1 MIAAHIGKQLQIGRR
16 LMLAGSAIAFG
27 SAMFLT
33 AQASA
38 ADTIKIGGIAPLSPP
53 GSVPGGE
60 SLRDGMKVAI
70 EEINAAGGL
79 LGKKVELIVEDTS
92 GVPEKG
98 VAAFERLA
106 SKEKVAAVTGSAHS
120 AVCAAVG
127 PVAHKHAIPFI
138 AGECWSDNVTGA
150 QIPEVFRVTVAN
162 SLVYSVA
169 ADWVKAVGFKHV
181 AIIGENSDWGLGVI
195 DVFKK
200 NLLAGG
206 TKVTSFTA
214 ERTVTD
220 FTPQLLQLKRA
231 DPRPDLL
238 IAGFTGAGLLQ
249 MLRQSYDLGVGP
261 SKDTAVFAA
270 GSDVLEPEFWNTMGK
285 DGVYMIGN
293 PAGLS
298 GKPDTPLSRTFGASY
313 QKATGRPA
321 NAVAMEGYDGVMVI
335 AEAIKAAGT
344 DNSVKISEALRSLK
358 WEGTR
363 GTIYFPQ
370 KKDPAWA
377 FQQWPEVPI
386 FVIQYDKADQAPE
399 NAQILWPRSQATSDK
414 LLLKP

>member
-1 MIAAHIGKQLQIGRR
+1 MTKSSMRRCLIAAVAVCVAMPLG
-16 LMLAGSAIAFG
+16 IAK
-27 SAMFLT
+27 
-33 AQASA
+33 A
-38 ADTIKIGGIAPLSPP
+38 ANTIKIGGIAPLSPP
-53 GSVPGGE
+53 GGVQTGE
-60 SLRDGMKVAI
+60 SLRDGMKVAVD
-70 EEINAAGGL
+70 ELNANGGL
-79 LGKKVELIVEDTS
+79 LGQKVELIVEDTS

-106 SKEKVAAVTGSAHS
+106 AKDNVVAVTGSAHS

-127 PVAHKHAIPFI
+127 PVAHKYGLAFI

-150 QIPEVFRVTVAN
+150 QIPEVFRITVAN

-169 ADWVKAVGFKHV
+169 ADWVKAAGFEHV

-200 NLLAGG
+200 NLEG
-206 TKVTSFTA
+206 TGATVTSFTA

-231 DPRPDLL
+231 DPKPDLV

-249 MLRQSYDLGVGP
+249 MLRQAYDLGLAP
-261 SKDTAVFAA
+261 TKDTAIFAA
-270 GSDVLEPEFWNTMGK
+270 GADVLEPEFWKTMGK
-285 DGVYMIGN
+285 DGVYVIGN
-293 PAGLS
+293 PAGLP
-298 GKPDTPLSRTFGASY
+298 GKPDTPLSRSFGKAY
-313 QKATGRPA
+313 QELTGRPA
-321 NAVAMEGYDGVMVI
+321 NSVAMEGYDGVMVI
-335 AEAIKAAGT
+335 AQAIKAANST
-344 DNSVKISEALRSLK
+344 DHGKITEALRNLK

-370 KKDPAWA
+370 KKTPAWA

-386 FVIQYDKADQAPE
+386 FVIQYDKPDQLPE
-399 NAQILWPRSQATSDK
+399 NAAILWPRSQATTDK
-414 LLLKP
+414 LVLKP

>member
-1 MIAAHIGKQLQIGRR
+1 MTRFVQGRR
-16 LMLAGSAIAFG
+16 LFAAVLAVALPLGA
-27 SAMFLT
+27 
-33 AQASA
+33 ASA
-38 ADTIKIGGIAPLSPP
+38 AETIKIGGISPLSPP
-53 GSVPGGE
+53 GGVQTGE
-60 SLRDGMKVAI
+60 SLRDGMKVAV
-70 EEINAAGGL
+70 EELNASGGL
-79 LGKKVELIVEDTS
+79 LGKKVELIIEDTS

-98 VAAFERLA
+98 VAAFERLTT
-106 SKEKVAAVTGSAHS
+106 KENVVAITGSAHS

-127 PVAHKHAIPFI
+127 PVAHKYALSFV

-150 QIPEVFRVTVAN
+150 QIPEVFRITVAN

-200 NLLAGG
+200 NLEG
-206 TKVTSFTA
+206 TGAKVTSFTA

-231 DPRPDLL
+231 DPQPDLL

-249 MLRQSYDLGVGP
+249 MLRQAYDLDLAP
-261 SKDTAVFAA
+261 SKKTAIFAA
-270 GSDVLEPEFWNTMGK
+270 GADVLEPEFWKTMGK
-285 DGVYMIGN
+285 DGVYVIGN
-293 PAGLS
+293 PAGLP
-298 GKPDTPLSRTFGASY
+298 GKPDTALSRSFGAAY

-335 AEAIKAAGT
+335 AEAIKAAGSA
-344 DNSVKISEALRSLK
+344 DRGKITEALRALK

-363 GTIYFPQ
+363 GTIYCPA
-370 KKDPAWA
+370 KKEPAWA

-386 FVIQYDKADQAPE
+386 FVIQYDQPEQLPE
-399 NAQILWPRSQATSDK
+399 NAQILWPRNLATSDK
-414 LLLKP
+414 LLFTP

>member
-1 MIAAHIGKQLQIGRR
+1 MTKSSMRRCLIAAVAVCVAMPLG
-16 LMLAGSAIAFG
+16 IAK
-27 SAMFLT
+27 
-33 AQASA
+33 A

-53 GSVPGGE
+53 GGVQTGE
-60 SLRDGMKVAI
+60 SLRDGMKVAVD
-70 EEINAAGGL
+70 ELNANGGL
-79 LGKKVELIVEDTS
+79 LGRKVELIVEDTS

-106 SKEKVAAVTGSAHS
+106 AKDNVVAVTGSAHS

-127 PVAHKHAIPFI
+127 PVAHKYGLAFI

-150 QIPEVFRVTVAN
+150 QIPEVFRITVAN

-169 ADWVKAVGFKHV
+169 ADWVKAAGFEHV

-200 NLLAGG
+200 NLEG
-206 TKVTSFTA
+206 TGATVTSFTA

-231 DPRPDLL
+231 DPKPDLV

-249 MLRQSYDLGVGP
+249 MLRQAYDLGLAP
-261 SKDTAVFAA
+261 TKDTAIFAA
-270 GSDVLEPEFWNTMGK
+270 GADVLEPEFWKTMGK
-285 DGVYMIGN
+285 DGVYVIGN
-293 PAGLS
+293 PAGLP
-298 GKPDTPLSRTFGASY
+298 GKPDTPLSRSFGKAY
-313 QKATGRPA
+313 QELTGRPA
-321 NAVAMEGYDGVMVI
+321 NSVAMEGYDGIMVI
-335 AEAIKAAGT
+335 AQAIKAANST
-344 DNSVKISEALRSLK
+344 DHGKITEALRNLK

-370 KKDPAWA
+370 KKTPAWA

-386 FVIQYDKADQAPE
+386 FVIQYDKPDQLPE
-399 NAQILWPRSQATSDK
+399 NAAILWPRSQATTDK
-414 LLLKP
+414 LVLKP